1 MRLPGCFPTHGLLAT
16 IDWTVDTI
24 IGTIHYLPPDQN
36 SHHMLYKIH
45 SPLEVWCWPV
55 TEDSNLYVFIF
66 PKLIYPLNDICLCCS
81 IYCTIA
87 VTYER

>member
-1 MRLPGCFPTHGLLAT
+1 MWG
-16 IDWTVDTI
+16 
-24 IGTIHYLPPDQN
+24 
-36 SHHMLYKIH
+36 
-45 SPLEVWCWPV
+45 WPV